1 MVSPLNTVMIKGPL
15 KEEGWW
21 GRRVG
26 VGAVKRGH
34 CGQEERSKGK
44 SLCLYLP
51 FPAPFLA
58 TLIICKSRQSHAATR
73 DKTRVTKY
81 QLPATKLKAVI
92 RISGADGN

>member
-1 MVSPLNTVMIKGPL
+1 MG
-15 KEEGWW
+15 EEGE
-21 GRRVG
+21 

-44 SLCLYLP
+44 SLRLYLP

-73 DKTRVTKY
+73 DKTWVTKY

-92 RISGADGN
+92 RISGTDGN